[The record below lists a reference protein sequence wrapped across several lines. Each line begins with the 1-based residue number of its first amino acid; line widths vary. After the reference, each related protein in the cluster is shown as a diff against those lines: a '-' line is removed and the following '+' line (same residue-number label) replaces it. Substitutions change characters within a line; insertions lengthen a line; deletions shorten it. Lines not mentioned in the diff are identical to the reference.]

1 MTLRRIAPASVSPG
15 PLARLFSIRVWRELG
30 DTGTSR
36 TGAAIIK
43 ESSCLPQWGQSLSD
57 FLERA
62 FHILATNLRSEYVFK
77 NAIAE
82 KILLGK
88 HNLRTATMMT
98 EFRAGTNKADVVIL
112 NGCSTAYEIKSERD
126 TMFRLDDQILSYR
139 KVFERVVVV
148 TDSCHVDEVFDRIP
162 ADVGVT
168 VLSDR
173 YTLSEQR
180 PPQADWS
187 RLDSG
192 EMFESLRRTEYLKIL
207 ETTIGWTSSGIPN
220 GVLHREA
227 KAAFRGIPI
236 GILVPHFVEA
246 LKRRGQQDCPCAF
259 LEKMPT
265 ALKGL
270 AVSTHLM
277 TVQQQRILAALAL
290 PASLCFQL

>member
-1 MTLRRIAPASVSPG
+1 MPVRRSAQSSILSG
-15 PLARLFSIRVWRELG
+15 PLARLFSIRVLRELG

-36 TGAAIIK
+36 TGAAILK
-43 ESSCLPQWGQSLSD
+43 ESALFPKNNQPLAD

-62 FHILATNLRSEYVFK
+62 FHILRTSLRSEYVFK

-82 KILLGK
+82 KILLGR

-112 NGCSTAYEIKSERD
+112 NGYSTAYEIKSERD

-139 KVFERVVVV
+139 KVFEQVVVV
-148 TDSCHVDEVFDRIP
+148 TDSCHMDEVFDRTP

-173 YTLSEQR
+173 YTLSEKR
-180 PPQADWS
+180 PPLADWS
-187 RLDSG
+187 RLDPG
-192 EMFESLRRTEYLKIL
+192 EMFESLQRAEYLKIL
-207 ETTIGWTSSGIPN
+207 ETTVGWSPNGIPN
-220 GVLHREA
+220 GVLHHEA
-227 KAAFRGIPI
+227 KAAFQCIPI
-236 GILVPHFVEA
+236 GALVPRFVDV
-246 LKRRGQQDCPCAF
+246 LKRRGQRDCPRAF
-259 LEKMPT
+259 LESVPT

-277 TVQQQRILAALAL
+277 PSQQQRVLTALAM